1 MLGQMLCQ
9 HGVAEWRGV
18 PGLGN
23 REGKSGRWWPTY
35 EPMIGELMETSL
47 GAAALVLLGGR
58 AASRLLWE
66 GLSLAVTPAP
76 AFPPPPPE
84 PVTESTVSL
93 WPGYGGGRALPAPKA
108 K

>member
-1 MLGQMLCQ
+1 
-9 HGVAEWRGV
+9 
-18 PGLGN
+18 
-23 REGKSGRWWPTY
+23 
-35 EPMIGELMETSL
+35 MIGELMETSL